1 MPRGERRARCAS
13 ACEATLLTP
22 GDQGFEEATRLWNG
36 LIDKTP
42 ALVVQ
47 PTGVADVVEAVWLR
61 PRARASLL
69 SVRGGGHNIA
79 GTALADGG
87 LTIDMAA
94 LRGVVGG
101 SGRPHGHRPAR
112 LPARG
117 RRP

>member
-1 MPRGERRARCAS
+1 MI
-13 ACEATLLTP
+13 TLTP

-47 PTGVADVVEAVWLR
+47 PTGVADVVEAVG
-61 PRARASLL
+61 RAREAGLAV

-87 LTIDMAA
+87 LTIDM
-94 LRGVVGG
+94 RGTARGVGG